1 MFKIEELTLF
11 NNNGKSKTYKFFEN
25 TFIFGP
31 NNIGKTVFTK
41 TLDYVLGSSKE
52 KLNHEGLDN
61 ITSVELAI
69 SSNDKICLWV
79 KRSTDGTFAYRRSK
93 NSEYSI
99 TDLEGYKSEINAI
112 LLDDVCSEH
121 YIDVYKM
128 VFNENISFRAVNFLN
143 YIEEKGLGD
152 LNTIFTKAR
161 EIQHQIRITNIMKFF
176 FNYKNIEEIYNKKVQ
191 LKELEDKKKQLEPAY
206 QEYKKSTD
214 IIQEMFLDLQIKYSK
229 DFSKLNKE
237 FNKFKANFY
246 RQEPTESPDIIYAAK
261 NSLSLAEEIKLYTFL
276 KNQAKTITKRNEN
289 IVRMLNILKMI
300 TIKSPKYEQYTKR
313 IVDII
318 DEINDNEVLLNVTDY
333 TKSIRNIRKEKKE
346 FDKMIEEY
354 KAQARELNY
363 DTVLKKIGIIER
375 CLFIMKSQI
384 NESDIRK
391 IDKDID
397 NLKKSIQT
405 LENDFNKKGIEKFN
419 KDLMEQY
426 FQNNNLS
433 YVEEDKEKKGFS
445 IEFRPISTSLV
456 TSYESYDDKKLRTYI
471 PGSMARQTHLQILTY
486 LCMFKYLKQ
495 EFKGFCFMPLLIIDS
510 AGQPFDDNNFE
521 KVYSNIINFSR
532 KIGIQTIV
540 LSKKDIENIPSTNK
554 IIFTRENGFN
564 PFHKK

>member
-191 LKELEDKKKQLEPAY
+191 LRELEDKKEQLEPAY
-206 QEYKKSTD
+206 QEYKKSTA

-229 DFSKLNKE
+229 DLSKLNKE

-276 KNQAKTITKRNEN
+276 RNQADTITKRNEN
-289 IVRMLNILKMI
+289 IVRMLNILKM
-300 TIKSPKYEQYTKR
+300 
-313 IVDII
+313 
-318 DEINDNEVLLNVTDY
+318 
-333 TKSIRNIRKEKKE
+333 
-346 FDKMIEEY
+346 M
-354 KAQARELNY
+354 
-363 DTVLKKIGIIER
+363 
-375 CLFIMKSQI
+375 C
-384 NESDIRK
+384 
-391 IDKDID
+391 
-397 NLKKSIQT
+397 
-405 LENDFNKKGIEKFN
+405 
-419 KDLMEQY
+419 
-426 FQNNNLS
+426 
-433 YVEEDKEKKGFS
+433 
-445 IEFRPISTSLV
+445 
-456 TSYESYDDKKLRTYI
+456 
-471 PGSMARQTHLQILTY
+471 
-486 LCMFKYLKQ
+486 
-495 EFKGFCFMPLLIIDS
+495 
-510 AGQPFDDNNFE
+510 
-521 KVYSNIINFSR
+521 
-532 KIGIQTIV
+532 
-540 LSKKDIENIPSTNK
+540 
-554 IIFTRENGFN
+554 
-564 PFHKK
+564 